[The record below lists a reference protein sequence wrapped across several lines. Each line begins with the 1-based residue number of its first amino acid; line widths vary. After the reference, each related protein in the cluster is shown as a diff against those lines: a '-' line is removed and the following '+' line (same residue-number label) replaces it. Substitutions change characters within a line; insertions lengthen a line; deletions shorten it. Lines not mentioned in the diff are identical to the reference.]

1 MGTEEYGKYVPNG
14 TSPQNL
20 HREFLLAVSNI
31 HLNYQLIAYIQPN
44 LYQELKNI
52 EKEHLNQKY
61 LNKWNQYQ
69 IQINQDI
76 YNNLKHFKPIER

>member
-14 TSPQNL
+14 TSPQKL
-20 HREFLLAVSNI
+20 SREFLLAISNI

-61 LNKWNQYQ
+61 LNKWNQ
-69 IQINQDI
+69 
-76 YNNLKHFKPIER
+76 